1 MIRVAGKHIVVVG
14 AARSGLAV
22 ARLLRFKGAIVF
34 LTDSGTVGSSI
45 IQQLANDG
53 IDAEQGKHSDLAKAG
68 DFLVVSPGVPTQSPL
83 VQHYL
88 QNGKKVFSEI
98 EVASWFNPE
107 PIIAVT
113 GTNGKTTVTS
123 WLDHLWGVAKRDYI
137 VGGNIGL
144 AFSSLLMNRTHD
156 VEAVLEVSSFQ
167 LDHIDSFK
175 PKVSVILNIT
185 PDHLDR
191 YQNNFAAY
199 AAAKYRIYKNQG
211 SGDSL
216 VFNIEDQNLSKHIL
230 EESFKGESAKPNLL
244 AFSTKKDHGLN
255 GTFIRDGHI
264 VHRQDSLETSVIS
277 IEELGLKGQHN
288 IANALAVTAVAM
300 ASDVA
305 LEKIKIS
312 LSEFKGVAHRMEKV
326 ATINGVSYV
335 NDSKATNID
344 AVWYALSA
352 FHEPVV
358 LILGGRDKG
367 NNYRQLFDQIHNKVY
382 AVIAI
387 GESRNHIVHELEYM
401 VPHVEAV
408 EYLKEAVGRAFEMA
422 KKGEVVLL
430 SPACSSFDQFQNY
443 EDRGDQ
449 FRKLVLTLSETVEA
463 SNSLNASAAKGGG
476 KS

>member
-34 LTDSGTVGSSI
+34 LTDSGTIGSSI

-83 VQHYL
+83 VQYYL

-107 PIIAVT
+107 AIIAVT

-123 WLDHLWGVAKRDYI
+123 WIDHLWGVAERDYI

-144 AFSSLLMNRTHD
+144 AFSSLLMNRAENI
-156 VEAVLEVSSFQ
+156 EAVLEVSSFQ

-175 PKVSVILNIT
+175 PKISVILNIT

-191 YQNNFAAY
+191 YDNNFAAY
-199 AAAKYRIYKNQG
+199 AAAKYRIYENQG

-216 VFNIEDQNLSKHIL
+216 VFNFDDENLRTHIL
-230 EESFKGESAKPNLL
+230 EASFKGENEKPNLL

-255 GTFIRDGHI
+255 GLFIREGVVI
-264 VHRQDSLETSVIS
+264 QRQEKKETAIMDVADI
-277 IEELGLKGQHN
+277 GLKGQHN
-288 IANALAVTAVAM
+288 TANALAVIAVAL
-300 ASDVA
+300 ATGISV
-305 LEKIKIS
+305 EHIKIS
-312 LSEFKGVAHRMEKV
+312 LSDFRGVAHRMEKV
-326 ATINGVSYV
+326 ATINGVSYI

-367 NNYRQLFDQIHNKVY
+367 NNYRKLFDQIHNKVHS
-382 AVIAI
+382 VIAI
-387 GESRNHIVHELEYM
+387 GESRNHIVHELEFM

-443 EDRGDQ
+443 EDRGNQ
-449 FRKLVLTLSETVEA
+449 FRTLVTDLAKTVDK
-463 SNSLNASAAKGGG
+463 SSQSIQGGVA
-476 KS
+476 

>member
-34 LTDSGTVGSSI
+34 LTDSGTIGSSI

-83 VQHYL
+83 VQYYL

-107 PIIAVT
+107 AIIAVT

-123 WLDHLWGVAKRDYI
+123 WIDHLWGVAQRDYV

-144 AFSSLLMNRTHD
+144 AFSSLLMNRAENI
-156 VEAVLEVSSFQ
+156 EAVLEVSSFQ

-175 PKVSVILNIT
+175 PKISVILNIT

-191 YQNNFAAY
+191 YDNNFAAY
-199 AAAKYRIYKNQG
+199 AAAKYRIYENQG

-216 VFNIEDQNLSKHIL
+216 VFNFDDENLRTHIL
-230 EESFKGESAKPNLL
+230 EASFKGENEKPNLL

-255 GTFIRDGHI
+255 GLFIREGVVI
-264 VHRQDSLETSVIS
+264 QRQEKEETAIMDVAEI
-277 IEELGLKGQHN
+277 GLKGQHN
-288 IANALAVTAVAM
+288 TANALAVIAVAL
-300 ASDVA
+300 ASGISV
-305 LEKIKIS
+305 EHIKIS
-312 LSEFKGVAHRMEKV
+312 LSDFRGVAHRMEKV
-326 ATINGVSYV
+326 ATINGVSYI

-367 NNYRQLFDQIHNKVY
+367 NNYRKLFDQIHNKVHS
-382 AVIAI
+382 VIAI
-387 GESRNHIVHELEYM
+387 GESRNHIVHELEFM

-408 EYLKEAVGRAFEMA
+408 EYLKEAVSRAFEMA

-443 EDRGDQ
+443 EDRGNQ
-449 FRKLVLTLSETVEA
+449 FRTLVTDLAKTVDKSSQ
-463 SNSLNASAAKGGG
+463 SNQGGVA
-476 KS
+476 

>member
-34 LTDSGTVGSSI
+34 LTDSGTIGSSI

-83 VQHYL
+83 VQYYL

-107 PIIAVT
+107 AIIAVT

-123 WLDHLWGVAKRDYI
+123 WIDHLWGVAQRDYV

-144 AFSSLLMNRTHD
+144 AFSSLLMNRAENI
-156 VEAVLEVSSFQ
+156 EAVLEVSSFQ

-175 PKVSVILNIT
+175 PKISVILNIT

-191 YQNNFAAY
+191 YDNNFAAY
-199 AAAKYRIYKNQG
+199 AAAKYRIYENQG

-216 VFNIEDQNLSKHIL
+216 VFNFDDENLRTHIL
-230 EESFKGESAKPNLL
+230 EASFKGENEKPNLL

-255 GTFIRDGHI
+255 GLFIRDGI
-264 VHRQDSLETSVIS
+264 VIQRQEKEETAIMDVAEI
-277 IEELGLKGQHN
+277 GLKGQHN
-288 IANALAVTAVAM
+288 TANALAVIAVAL
-300 ASDVA
+300 ASGIS
-305 LEKIKIS
+305 LEHIKIS
-312 LSEFKGVAHRMEKV
+312 LSDFRGVAHRMEKV
-326 ATINGVSYV
+326 ATINGVSYI

-367 NNYRQLFDQIHNKVY
+367 NNYRKLFDQIHNKVHS
-382 AVIAI
+382 VIAI
-387 GESRNHIVHELEYM
+387 GESRNHIVHELEFM

-408 EYLKEAVGRAFEMA
+408 EYLKEAVSRAFEMA

-443 EDRGDQ
+443 EDRGNQ
-449 FRKLVLTLSETVEA
+449 FKTLVTDLAKTVDK
-463 SNSLNASAAKGGG
+463 SSQSIQGGVA
-476 KS
+476 

>member
-34 LTDSGTVGSSI
+34 LTDSGTIGSSI

-83 VQHYL
+83 VQYYL

-107 PIIAVT
+107 AIIAVT

-123 WLDHLWGVAKRDYI
+123 WIDHLWGVAQRDYV

-144 AFSSLLMNRTHD
+144 AFSSLLMNRAENI
-156 VEAVLEVSSFQ
+156 EAVLEVSSFQ
-167 LDHIDSFK
+167 LDHTDSFK
-175 PKVSVILNIT
+175 PKISVILNIT

-191 YQNNFAAY
+191 YDNNFAAY
-199 AAAKYRIYKNQG
+199 AAAKYRIYENQG

-216 VFNIEDQNLSKHIL
+216 VFNFDDENLRTHIL
-230 EESFKGESAKPNLL
+230 EASFKGENEKPNLL

-255 GTFIRDGHI
+255 GLFIREGVVI
-264 VHRQDSLETSVIS
+264 QRQEKEETAIMDVAEI
-277 IEELGLKGQHN
+277 GLKGQHN
-288 IANALAVTAVAM
+288 TANALAVIAVAL
-300 ASDVA
+300 ASGISV
-305 LEKIKIS
+305 EHIKIS
-312 LSEFKGVAHRMEKV
+312 LSDFRGVAHRMEKV
-326 ATINGVSYV
+326 ATINGVSYI

-367 NNYRQLFDQIHNKVY
+367 NNYRKLFDQIHNKVHS
-382 AVIAI
+382 VIAI
-387 GESRNHIVHELEYM
+387 GESRNHIVHELEFM

-408 EYLKEAVGRAFEMA
+408 EYLKEAVSRAFEMA

-443 EDRGDQ
+443 EDRGNQ
-449 FRKLVLTLSETVEA
+449 FRTLVTDLAKTVDK
-463 SNSLNASAAKGGG
+463 SSHSIQGGVA
-476 KS
+476 

>member
-1 MIRVAGKHIVVVG
+1 M
-14 AARSGLAV
+14 
-22 ARLLRFKGAIVF
+22 
-34 LTDSGTVGSSI
+34 
-45 IQQLANDG
+45 
-53 IDAEQGKHSDLAKAG
+53 
-68 DFLVVSPGVPTQSPL
+68 

-123 WLDHLWGVAKRDYI
+123 WLDHLWGIAERNYI

-144 AFSSLLMNRTHD
+144 AFSSLLMNRAEEI
-156 VEAVLEVSSFQ
+156 EAILEVSSFQ

-191 YQNNFAAY
+191 YDNNFAAY
-199 AAAKYRIYKNQG
+199 AAAKYRIYENQG

-216 VFNIEDQNLSKHIL
+216 VFNFDDKNLSKHIL
-230 EESFKGESAKPNLL
+230 EDSFKGEGAKPNLL
-244 AFSTKKDHGLN
+244 AFSTNKDHGLN
-255 GTFIRDGHI
+255 GVFIREGKI
-264 VHRQDSLETSVIS
+264 IYRQETKEIEVIS
-277 IEELGLKGQHN
+277 IEQLGLKGQHN
-288 IANALAVTAVAM
+288 TANALAVTAVAL
-300 ASDVA
+300 ASA
-305 LEKIKIS
+305 IPLESVQIS

-326 ATINGVSYV
+326 AVINGVTYV

-367 NNYRQLFDQIHNKVY
+367 NNYRQLFDQIHNKVHS
-382 AVIAI
+382 VIAI

-408 EYLKEAVGRAFEMA
+408 EYLSEAIIRSYEMA

-443 EDRGDQ
+443 EDRGNR
-449 FRKLVLTLSETVEA
+449 FRSEVLALAEKVSA
-463 SNSLNASAAKGGG
+463 NANEGGI
-476 KS
+476 S

>member
-22 ARLLRFKGAIVF
+22 ARLLRFKGANVF
-34 LTDSGTVGSSI
+34 LTDSGTIGSSI

-53 IDAEQGKHSDLAKAG
+53 IDAEQGKHSELAKAG

-83 VQHYL
+83 VQYYL
-88 QNGKKVFSEI
+88 VQGKKVFSEI

-107 PIIAVT
+107 ALVAVT

-123 WLDHLWGVAKRDYI
+123 WLDHLWGVANREYV

-144 AFSSLLMNRTHD
+144 AFSSLLMNRAEN
-156 VEAVLEVSSFQ
+156 VECILEVSSFQ

-175 PKVSVILNIT
+175 PKVSIILNIT

-191 YQNNFAAY
+191 YDNNFSAY
-199 AAAKYRIYKNQG
+199 AAAKYRIYENQG

-216 VFNIEDQNLSKHIL
+216 VFNYDDESLRKHIL
-230 EESFKGESAKPNLL
+230 AESFKGESGEPNIL
-244 AFSTKKDHGLN
+244 AFSTKEDHGLN
-255 GTFIRDGHI
+255 GVYIHNGKI
-264 VHRQDSLETSVIS
+264 IHRNESLETKL
-277 IEELGLKGQHN
+277 IEVQQLGLKGQHN
-288 IANALAVTAVAM
+288 TANALAVVAVAM
-300 ASDVA
+300 ASGIPI
-305 LEKIKIS
+305 ESIKTS

-326 ATINGVSYV
+326 ASINGVSYV
-335 NDSKATNID
+335 NDSKATNIN

-367 NNYRQLFDQIHNKVY
+367 NNYRELFDQIHNKVHS
-382 AVIAI
+382 VIAI

-408 EYLKEAVGRAFEMA
+408 EYLKEAVGRASELA

-430 SPACSSFDQFQNY
+430 SPACSSFDQFTNY

-449 FRKLVLTLSETVEA
+449 FRSLVLELASKATSMANHNTEA
-463 SNSLNASAAKGGG
+463 EQGGI
-476 KS
+476 S

>member
-34 LTDSGTVGSSI
+34 LTDSGTIGSSI

-68 DFLVVSPGVPTQSPL
+68 DFLVVSPGVPTQSSL
-83 VQHYL
+83 VQYYL

-107 PIIAVT
+107 AIIAVT

-123 WLDHLWGVAKRDYI
+123 WIDHLWGVAQRDYV

-144 AFSSLLMNRTHD
+144 AFSSLLMNRAENI
-156 VEAVLEVSSFQ
+156 EAVLEVSSFQ

-175 PKVSVILNIT
+175 PKISVILNIT

-191 YQNNFAAY
+191 YDNNFAAY
-199 AAAKYRIYKNQG
+199 AAAKYRIYENQG

-216 VFNIEDQNLSKHIL
+216 VFNFDDENLRTHIL
-230 EESFKGESAKPNLL
+230 EASFKGENEKPNLL

-255 GTFIRDGHI
+255 GLFIRDGI
-264 VHRQDSLETSVIS
+264 VIQRQEKEETAIMDVADI
-277 IEELGLKGQHN
+277 GLKGQHN
-288 IANALAVTAVAM
+288 TANALAVIAVAL
-300 ASDVA
+300 ASGIS
-305 LEKIKIS
+305 LEHIKIS
-312 LSEFKGVAHRMEKV
+312 LSDFKGVAHRMEKV
-326 ATINGVSYV
+326 ATINGVSYI

-367 NNYRQLFDQIHNKVY
+367 NNYRKLFDQIHNKVHS
-382 AVIAI
+382 VIAI
-387 GESRNHIVHELEYM
+387 GESRNHIVHELEFM

-408 EYLKEAVGRAFEMA
+408 EYLKEAVSRAFEMA

-443 EDRGDQ
+443 EDRGNQ
-449 FRKLVLTLSETVEA
+449 FRTLVTDLAKTVDK
-463 SNSLNASAAKGGG
+463 SSQSIQGGVA
-476 KS
+476 